1 MRLAHH
7 LLRHRSG
14 VWHFRL
20 IVPRDLQAMIGLK
33 VIKKSLGTR
42 DAAEARMWA
51 YMLGARYAQIFGR
64 ARESDVPKTRNT
76 GWELEFQLEGEPGQ
90 ERLMPRALKT
100 NGSDEDNASGLE
112 ALKTV
117 LATMS
122 VRRSSTALDAA
133 PPAPEV
139 PRGHR
144 VLSSK
149 VAAAWL
155 AAIKEETL
163 PKTHQI
169 KRAAVESFV
178 QHFGGKKPISEAM
191 REDVSAWIQALR
203 STGLAT
209 PTLANKAGYL
219 TAFFDWCVGQGYC
232 APFQSDKHNPARG
245 VVVYRKKDK
254 QRRTKETGYKPFS
267 REDIQR
273 LFAPEALAGLA
284 KEARWGLLLGLYTG
298 ARVSEIGQ
306 LALDDILEVDGIPC
320 LRLTDEQPGQ
330 SLKTE
335 ASRRTIPIHPHL
347 IELGLL
353 DRVDRLRQA
362 GKTRLF
368 PAVKVG
374 GVNGMGNWLSKAF
387 FRYRTEVGI
396 APPGKGKHGFH
407 SFRST
412 LIQALQDLRVP
423 AEIRAAYVGHDLD
436 DEHHNSYSREVRPA
450 EMLDAVSSVGWMFD
464 FRAILKVIQ
473 VS

>member
-14 VWHFRL
+14 TWHFRL
-20 IVPRDLQAMIGLK
+20 IVPRDLQPTVGLK

-42 DAAEARMWA
+42 DVAEARVWA

-64 ARESDVPKTRNT
+64 ARESGVPKTRNT

-100 NGSDEDNASGLE
+100 NGTDKDNASGLE
-112 ALKTV
+112 ALKAL
-117 LATMS
+117 LAAPS
-122 VRRSSTALDAA
+122 VRRSSAALDSA

-144 VLSSK
+144 VPSSK

-169 KRAAVESFV
+169 KRAAVEGFV
-178 QHFGGKKPISEAM
+178 QHFGGTKPISEAM

-232 APFQSDKHNPARG
+232 TPFQSDKHNPARG

-267 REDIQR
+267 RDDIQK
-273 LFAPEALAGLA
+273 LFAPEALSGLA

-353 DRVDRLRQA
+353 DRVERLRRD

-412 LIQALQDLRVP
+412 LIQSLQDLRVP

-436 DEHHNSYSREVRPA
+436 DEHHNSYSREVRPG
-450 EMLDAVSSVGWMFD
+450 EMLEAVSGVEWGLGSTALLPVMQS
-464 FRAILKVIQ
+464 R
-473 VS
+473 